1 MYKSQEYVSRRA
13 PSDWEYKM
21 MEQKGSRRVWE
32 FSKVESWCEIRRW
45 IPWFDESTGVVPTF
59 LISPASSPS
68 GAGFFNDISLQQCSF
83 YQWIERVSVADEY
96 LHPQPRVSYMWI
108 DWVLPSGVVVVPLAG
123 SGWYSP
129 SRLKIAHFPSGS
141 ICEGSQSRVGIYI
154 PSKSKTVVFPQS
166 AVKDLYPQHVL
177 ERVGCK
183 GGIPQHVLERVGCK
197 GSVSPARV
205 VYFLAAVLS
214 PAGWKSEQWR
224 VPQQRVSYS
233 PENSLEGDIFMH
245 SSCRIS
251 IAYCIEK

>member
-1 MYKSQEYVSRRA
+1 MLFPEWSGFKEIYLQQFPEWS
-13 PSDWEYKM
+13 
-21 MEQKGSRRVWE
+21 GS
-32 FSKVESWCEIRRW
+32 FSKKY
-45 IPWFDESTGVVPTF
+45 
-59 LISPASSPS
+59 ISSSSPS

-183 GGIPQHVLERVGCK
+183 G
-197 GSVSPARV
+197 SVSPARV

-224 VPQQRVSYS
+224 VPQQRVSFS

>member
-1 MYKSQEYVSRRA
+1 
-13 PSDWEYKM
+13 
-21 MEQKGSRRVWE
+21 
-32 FSKVESWCEIRRW
+32 
-45 IPWFDESTGVVPTF
+45 
-59 LISPASSPS
+59 
-68 GAGFFNDISLQQCSF
+68 
-83 YQWIERVSVADEY
+83 
-96 LHPQPRVSYMWI
+96 MWI

-183 GGIPQHVLERVGCK
+183 G
-197 GSVSPARV
+197 SVSPARV

-224 VPQQRVSYS
+224 VPQQRVSFS